1 MNEIQRKEKPLR
13 HKKHGVIQKA
23 YNYSKRPE
31 YLDGRLSLTLNDVD
45 ENSIIPNVDK
55 IDPENASV
63 VEDIEST
70 FLESLPRLI
79 TRRGALTGE
88 F

>member
-1 MNEIQRKEKPLR
+1 M
-13 HKKHGVIQKA
+13 
-23 YNYSKRPE
+23 
-31 YLDGRLSLTLNDVD
+31 NDVD

-79 TRRGALTGE
+79 ARRGALTGK